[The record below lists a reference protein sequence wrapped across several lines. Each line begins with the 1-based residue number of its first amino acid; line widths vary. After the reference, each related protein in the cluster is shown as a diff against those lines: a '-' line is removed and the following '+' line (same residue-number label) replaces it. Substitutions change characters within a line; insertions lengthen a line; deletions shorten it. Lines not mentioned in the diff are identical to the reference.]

1 MAKNSNFR
9 VGDHIIVIKPCDYEE
24 ERGVVTKITDD
35 RVYIQL
41 DDEYEPL
48 DDSFYDEDLEWDLE
62 MLQETAANRYPKGT
76 VFRFEQVDSWRT
88 VYDPKR
94 FHVPDKGT
102 LFAEPGNGVLFRHG
116 AWAEIKGE
124 EAERPVSKY
133 KVGDV
138 VYLNETRMGVNSGFQ
153 EIVEVLPDR
162 RYRIKGIGGQMWTG
176 DFNEEWFSRRTKFMP
191 GDIVIGNAKANTYAI
206 TVEGWK
212 GEVTKEVRSNGTFS
226 ARDLITNEV
235 YGLDEPCFDL
245 FVETP
250 ARTEFRFKVGDNV
263 YIDDDSEHF
272 YQGVRDGKK
281 MLGRVV
287 EIFTDKSL
295 MPYLVQWENGSSN
308 KYNEYDLAI
317 YPHEKPPMKFTIGE
331 TVMIC
336 GSHQCNGY
344 GYMQPGGRLEPI
356 QGVGHRIETI
366 ISIIW
371 SDERQE
377 WYYGSKDMSG
387 HVAEHALS
395 TYVPGN
401 ALPTY
406 VPEYKLSTYTINP
419 FSEEPEKKILQE
431 SMEDIKKDAMDPS
444 AVPSFKMLPFTRI

>member
-1 MAKNSNFR
+1 MAKNSDFR
-9 VGDHIIVIKPCDYEE
+9 VGDHIIVIKPCDYEG

-41 DDEYEPL
+41 DDQYEPL

-62 MLQETAANRYPKGT
+62 MLQETAAKRYPKGT
-76 VFRFEQVDSWRT
+76 VFRFEEVDSWRT

-116 AWAEIKGE
+116 AWAKIKGE
-124 EAERPVSKY
+124 EPVGKY
-133 KVGDV
+133 KVGDI
-138 VYLNETRMGVNSGFQ
+138 VYLNETHMGVRNGLQ

-162 RYRIKGIGGQMWTG
+162 RYRIKGMRGERWEG
-176 DFNEEWFSRRTKFMP
+176 DFHEEWFSKKTKFMP
-191 GDIVIGNAKANTYAI
+191 GDIVIGNAKANVYNI

-226 ARDLITNEV
+226 ARDLITDQV
-235 YGLDEPCFDL
+235 YGLEEEYFDL

-250 ARTEFRFKVGDNV
+250 ARTEFRFRVGDNV

-272 YQGVRDGKK
+272 YQGVSNGKK

-287 EIFTDKSL
+287 ETFTDKSL

-308 KYNEYDLAI
+308 RYEEYDLAT
-317 YPHEKPPMKFTIGE
+317 YCHEKPPSKFTIGE

-336 GSHQCNGY
+336 GSHRCNGY
-344 GYMQPGGRLEPI
+344 GYMHPGGHFEPI
-356 QGVGHRIETI
+356 QGVALRVETI
-366 ISIIW
+366 ASTIW

-377 WYYGSKDMSG
+377 WYYGFKGMTG

-395 TYVPGN
+395 TYVPEYK
-401 ALPTY
+401 LPTY
-406 VPEYKLSTYTINP
+406 V
-419 FSEEPEKKILQE
+419 EEPEKKILQE

-444 AVPSFKMLPFTRI
+444 AVSSFKMLPFTRI